1 MRQWMIRGLSKSYAR
16 RARFKMM
23 TNKFA
28 SSSSSSSNNESD
40 KLLEIYH
47 DHASNAKT
55 AQDLEKVQSLREKLL
70 LLKDKK
76 PLLIHN
82 TYFKALANI
91 GDGDLAEK
99 YLNEM
104 EGKGVPPSRKTYGKI
119 IQAFLKQ
126 GKQDKAEE
134 YIERMLDIGIIQ
146 SQNNEEHGR
155 RKYQLETTTTTT
167 ATTTTKRHHHH
178 QQQQQ
183 HNIVRTST
191 TTTMR
196 KQYSAKSAALM
207 ISSILEIAQFF
218 VMLLEVDF
226 LYSSNLYS
234 QLRFN
239 YILGWSTG
247 IVGTI
252 GVHILSAFTGLS
264 LETVGIEQISEN
276 ANTAELTG
284 IERLAFESRINPN
297 YLAQSAAMNFVL
309 AAAVYTG
316 FIVGMWGLNR
326 VLSPYVNTMRTA
338 QADIHWWWLLY
349 KGLAIILLTALYPC
363 FSLGTYFM
371 SFCYS
376 NPSYKYSL
384 ELGSGSCAAGSFFIL
399 LVFLMYAGLLV
410 QLCLKVPSRR
420 EYIDLFLHGRSNAI
434 WGHFWR
440 MYKFEQRYVAVLDIC
455 VRILTGIMVG
465 AVRSRSVVSLV
476 FILLLQTAMFL
487 VILVK
492 KPYLHGHTAI
502 LLNALFALRVGLC
515 SIVFVLEVTSE
526 KDFRRAIS
534 WVLLMSYLCTLFLC
548 LCFFAYHQG
557 RKLLL
562 DFISACLPCIRG
574 ACTRWLVMGE
584 LQARGAPPSRRGH
597 HRAMMSRDSD
607 LLAAVVDEDH
617 PDAKRPIYDSNAV
630 VYAGSSRT
638 SYR

>member
-1 MRQWMIRGLSKSYAR
+1 
-16 RARFKMM
+16 
-23 TNKFA
+23 
-28 SSSSSSSNNESD
+28 
-40 KLLEIYH
+40 
-47 DHASNAKT
+47 
-55 AQDLEKVQSLREKLL
+55 
-70 LLKDKK
+70 
-76 PLLIHN
+76 
-82 TYFKALANI
+82 
-91 GDGDLAEK
+91 
-99 YLNEM
+99 
-104 EGKGVPPSRKTYGKI
+104 
-119 IQAFLKQ
+119 
-126 GKQDKAEE
+126 
-134 YIERMLDIGIIQ
+134 
-146 SQNNEEHGR
+146 
-155 RKYQLETTTTTT
+155 
-167 ATTTTKRHHHH
+167 
-178 QQQQQ
+178 
-183 HNIVRTST
+183 
-191 TTTMR
+191 
-196 KQYSAKSAALM
+196 
-207 ISSILEIAQFF
+207 
-218 VMLLEVDF
+218 
-226 LYSSNLYS
+226 
-234 QLRFN
+234 
-239 YILGWSTG
+239 
-247 IVGTI
+247 
-252 GVHILSAFTGLS
+252 
-264 LETVGIEQISEN
+264 
-276 ANTAELTG
+276 
-284 IERLAFESRINPN
+284 
-297 YLAQSAAMNFVL
+297 MNFVL

>member
-276 ANTAELTG
+276 ANT
-284 IERLAFESRINPN
+284 
-297 YLAQSAAMNFVL
+297 
-309 AAAVYTG
+309 
-316 FIVGMWGLNR
+316 
-326 VLSPYVNTMRTA
+326 
-338 QADIHWWWLLY
+338 
-349 KGLAIILLTALYPC
+349 
-363 FSLGTYFM
+363 
-371 SFCYS
+371 
-376 NPSYKYSL
+376 
-384 ELGSGSCAAGSFFIL
+384 
-399 LVFLMYAGLLV
+399 
-410 QLCLKVPSRR
+410 
-420 EYIDLFLHGRSNAI
+420 
-434 WGHFWR
+434 
-440 MYKFEQRYVAVLDIC
+440 
-455 VRILTGIMVG
+455 
-465 AVRSRSVVSLV
+465 
-476 FILLLQTAMFL
+476 
-487 VILVK
+487 
-492 KPYLHGHTAI
+492 
-502 LLNALFALRVGLC
+502 
-515 SIVFVLEVTSE
+515 
-526 KDFRRAIS
+526 
-534 WVLLMSYLCTLFLC
+534 
-548 LCFFAYHQG
+548 
-557 RKLLL
+557 
-562 DFISACLPCIRG
+562 
-574 ACTRWLVMGE
+574 
-584 LQARGAPPSRRGH
+584 
-597 HRAMMSRDSD
+597 
-607 LLAAVVDEDH
+607 
-617 PDAKRPIYDSNAV
+617 
-630 VYAGSSRT
+630 
-638 SYR
+638 